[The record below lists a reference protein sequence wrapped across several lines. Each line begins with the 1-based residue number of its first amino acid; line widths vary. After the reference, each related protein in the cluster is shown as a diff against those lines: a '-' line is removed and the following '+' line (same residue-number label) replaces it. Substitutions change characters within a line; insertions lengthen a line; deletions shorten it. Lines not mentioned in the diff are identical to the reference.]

1 MNAVEQTKKLQ
12 RQEERR
18 VRVMIHNQREA
29 DRVAE
34 LTGKPGPTPETRQK
48 VGQHPI
54 ERLMAKG
61 FLDEHDEQALLDIA
75 EAYTA
80 ITAAVGYASGTLER
94 VDNSG
99 ARMPQERAMIAK
111 KRYSLWWDELQRL
124 GLQRCFYPVI
134 DLAVDGLSF
143 NAMSEARGIDWHT
156 ARKRV
161 RAGLDAYHDAQKGPN
176 KK

>member
-18 VRVMIHNQREA
+18 VRKMIATGHDVRNRE
-29 DRVAE
+29 E
-34 LTGKPGPTPETRQK
+34 KTGRPGPTPETRGK
-48 VGQHPI
+48 VRAHPV
-54 ERLMAKG
+54 ERLMASG

-80 ITAAVGYASGTLER
+80 ITASVGYASGTLER
-94 VDNSG
+94 VDHSG
-99 ARMPQERAMIAK
+99 ARVPQERALVAK

-134 DLAVDGLSF
+134 ELAVDGLSF
-143 NAMSEARGIDWHT
+143 NAMSKARGIDWHT